1 VELQRFSCAHCERM
15 QLSGAGGVRQD
26 MLDRARDRDVRRRA
40 LGLAGGLTAFVLMLL
55 APAPEGMTP
64 DAWRTAALAVLMA
77 TWWITEAIP
86 VYATGLLPLALLPLL
101 GIADMRAAAVPY
113 ANPVIFLF
121 LGGFLIA
128 LTIQRWNLHQR
139 IALTLLSATGT
150 GARQLVGGF
159 MAATAFLSMW
169 VSNTATAMMMLP
181 IALSVITL
189 LERDSAHRMPVVG
202 LNTALVLAIAY
213 GANVGGMATL
223 VGTPPNALLAAYFDQ
238 TYGVTIGFA
247 QWMVFGVPLALVL
260 LAVTWVL
267 LTRVAFRLPRAP
279 IEGAGAA
286 IASQRAGLGP
296 TTHGEMIAGGAFL
309 TAAGLW
315 IFLPLITRTWPDLGL
330 TDSGIAVGV
339 ALALFII
346 PVDLKRGEFA
356 LNWEWAGRVPWGVL
370 LLFGGGL
377 SLAAG
382 ATSSGLA
389 EWIGGA
395 MSGLGGVPTWLML
408 LVVVTVVVFLTE
420 LTSNTA
426 TTATMLPVLGGLA
439 MGLGENPLLL
449 CVPAALAAS
458 CAFMLPPATP
468 PNAVA
473 FGSGHVTIPQMA
485 RAGILLNLICIAALT
500 MAAYAGVMAVFEIA
514 PGVVPDWAK

>member
-1 VELQRFSCAHCERM
+1 
-15 QLSGAGGVRQD
+15 
-26 MLDRARDRDVRRRA
+26 MLDRARDRDARRRA
-40 LGLAGGLTAFVLMLL
+40 IGLAGGLAAFVLMLL
-55 APAPEGMTP
+55 APAPESMP
-64 DAWRTAALAVLMA
+64 PAAWRTAALAVLMA

-101 GIADMRAAAVPY
+101 GISDMRAAAAPY

-139 IALTLLSATGT
+139 IALTLLSATAT
-150 GARQLVGGF
+150 GARELVGGF
-159 MAATAFLSMW
+159 MVATAFLSMW

-189 LERDSAHRMPVVG
+189 LERDDTHRMPVTG
-202 LNTALVLAIAY
+202 LNTALVLSIAY

-260 LAVTWVL
+260 LAITWVL
-267 LTRVAFRLPRAP
+267 LTRVALRLPGSA
-279 IEGAGAA
+279 IEGAGAL
-286 IASQRAGLGP
+286 IKSKRAALGP
-296 TTHGEMIAGGAFL
+296 VGRGEKIAGGAFL
-309 TAAGLW
+309 AAAGLW
-315 IFLPLITRTWPDLGL
+315 IFLPLITGTWPDLRL

-339 ALALFII
+339 ALTLFII

-356 LNWEWAGRVPWGVL
+356 LNWEWASRLPWGVL

-382 ATSSGLA
+382 ATTSGLA

-395 MSGLGGVPTWLML
+395 MSGLGGAPTWLIL
-408 LVVVTVVVFLTE
+408 LVVVTVMVFLTE
-420 LTSNTA
+420 VTSNTA
-426 TTATMLPVLGGLA
+426 TTATLLPVLAGLA
-439 MGLGENPLLL
+439 LGLGENPLLL

-458 CAFMLPPATP
+458 CAFMLPSATP
-468 PNAVA
+468 PNAVV

-485 RAGILLNLICIAALT
+485 RAGIWLNFACIAALT
-500 MAAYAGVMAVFEIA
+500 TAAYVGVMAMFEIV
-514 PGVVPDWAK
+514 PGVVPP